1 MKRIGHRKED
11 WKLFPQGLARR
22 VSVASPL
29 LRSCFNEKSNFH
41 SFLRRFIPSIFD
53 PVDLIKVRSIYF
65 GSLFICDRFL
75 RSKVLEESVKIRSCA
90 AALFGKFGAL
100 IKLENATLK
109 NPSKIIFIGAFSP
122 KVLSIER

>member
-1 MKRIGHRKED
+1 MAVAAAAKED

-41 SFLRRFIPSIFD
+41 SFLQRFILSISD

-65 GSLFICDRFL
+65 GSLFYL
-75 RSKVLEESVKIRSCA
+75 
-90 AALFGKFGAL
+90 
-100 IKLENATLK
+100 
-109 NPSKIIFIGAFSP
+109 
-122 KVLSIER
+122 